1 MGDDEEAGMDD
12 ELAQSGGVDHDA
24 LVALVTA
31 TAQQG
36 QDALRV
42 LWDELVAT
50 YGTEAASRAWQ
61 EGLASSDIGQT

>member
-1 MGDDEEAGMDD
+1 MADDLARNAGADN
-12 ELAQSGGVDHDA
+12 DA

-36 QDALRV
+36 SAALRL
-42 LWDELVAT
+42 LWDELVST
-50 YGTEAASRAWQ
+50 YGTDAASRAWQ

>member
-1 MGDDEEAGMDD
+1 MAD
-12 ELAQSGGVDHDA
+12 ELEQPAGADHAA

-31 TAQQG
+31 TAQRG

-50 YGTEAASRAWQ
+50 YGTDAASRAWQ

>member
-1 MGDDEEAGMDD
+1 
-12 ELAQSGGVDHDA
+12 
-24 LVALVTA
+24 VTA
-31 TAQQG
+31 TAQRG

-50 YGTEAASRAWQ
+50 YGTDAASRAWQ

>member
-1 MGDDEEAGMDD
+1 MAD
-12 ELAQSGGVDHDA
+12 ELEQTAGADHDA

-31 TAQQG
+31 TAQRG

-50 YGTEAASRAWQ
+50 YGTDAASRAWQ

>member
-1 MGDDEEAGMDD
+1 MAD
-12 ELAQSGGVDHDA
+12 ELKQTAGADHDA

-31 TAQQG
+31 TAQRG
-36 QDALRV
+36 QDALRT

-50 YGTEAASRAWQ
+50 YGTDAASRAWQ